1 MRPIS
6 RLPGPHLLSLIGLRP
21 LQGRYSQPCGFPSSA
36 CGESANADAT
46 PTGPRAGGGGV
57 WCARRGG
64 GGGGAPPPPPLRG
77 RVSRC
82 RRRHR
87 LAPRRCCAGWGR
99 EAALRGRV
107 SGAAARVR
115 EGLGAQ
121 NAPGREERAAARFP
135 RPPPARSRTV
145 AGARARAPARGVS
158 NAPERCLLSGRGS
171 GRGVGSGSRAR
182 PGPLAGEEAGGG
194 GASGAGGG
202 VCARAARGEREGE
215 GREPAPRPAP
225 PRSPFPECR
234 VRRWGEDGAPR
245 GGRAPGAESEG
256 APGEAW
262 TRG

>member
-1 MRPIS
+1 LATSPRPAPFLRGRAADFVAADSPGAQDRSSWEVAGKPTLRGMRPIS

-21 LQGRYSQPCGFPSSA
+21 LQGRYSQPCGFLSSA

-135 RPPPARSRTV
+135 RPPRAESDRSR
-145 AGARARAPARGVS
+145 
-158 NAPERCLLSGRGS
+158 GS
-171 GRGVGSGSRAR
+171 GSGSRCFQR
-182 PGPLAGEEAGGG
+182 PGEVSPLGPRVWARGREREPG
-194 GASGAGGG
+194 S
-202 VCARAARGEREGE
+202 ARAA
-215 GREPAPRPAP
+215 GR
-225 PRSPFPECR
+225 
-234 VRRWGEDGAPR
+234 
-245 GGRAPGAESEG
+245 
-256 APGEAW
+256 
-262 TRG
+262 